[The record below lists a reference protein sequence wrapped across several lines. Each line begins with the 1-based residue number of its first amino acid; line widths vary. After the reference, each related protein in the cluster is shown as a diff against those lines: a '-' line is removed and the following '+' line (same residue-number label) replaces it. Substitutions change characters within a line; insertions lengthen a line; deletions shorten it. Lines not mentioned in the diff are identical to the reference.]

1 MEDGRLARPAGR
13 GPPASISH
21 NGYRNC
27 ETRQSP
33 SASFAFLV
41 SIMKRVVIPELL
53 DTDSG
58 TPAEIATAL
67 SDLRNINHWFGG
79 VDTTQSMIARV
90 AQKADASSLSLL
102 EVAAG
107 AGYVP
112 LSASA
117 RLRESGLN
125 LQVTLLDRAHS
136 HLNKNGNSAV
146 AGDALTLPFANES
159 FDVVSCCLFAHH
171 LEPQEIIQFVNEGL
185 RVCRVA
191 VIINDVVRDPI
202 HLALVYLSLPL
213 YRSRLTHHDAPA
225 SVRRAYTVAELH
237 QILGETVAAKVNIE
251 PHRLFRLGAIA
262 WKK

>member
-1 MEDGRLARPAGR
+1 
-13 GPPASISH
+13 
-21 NGYRNC
+21 
-27 ETRQSP
+27 
-33 SASFAFLV
+33 
-41 SIMKRVVIPELL
+41 MKRVVIPELL

-67 SDLRNINHWFGG
+67 SDLRNINQWFGG
-79 VDTTQSMIARV
+79 VDTTQSMISEVAR
-90 AQKADASSLSLL
+90 KMSASSLSML

-112 LSASA
+112 LSARA
-117 RLRESGLN
+117 RLRESGLT

-146 AGDALTLPFANES
+146 VGDALSLPFANES
-159 FDVVSCCLFAHH
+159 FDVVSCCLFIHH
-171 LEPQEIIQFVNEGL
+171 LEPREIFQFVNEAV

-225 SVRRAYTVAELH
+225 SVRRAYTVAEMH
-237 QILGETVAAKVNIE
+237 QMLEQTAAATVRVE
-251 PHRLFRLGAIA
+251 RHPLFRMGAIA

>member
-1 MEDGRLARPAGR
+1 MR
-13 GPPASISH
+13 
-21 NGYRNC
+21 
-27 ETRQSP
+27 
-33 SASFAFLV
+33 
-41 SIMKRVVIPELL
+41 RVVIPELL
-53 DTDSG
+53 DADSG

-67 SDLRNINHWFGG
+67 SDLRNINQWFGG
-79 VDTTQSMIARV
+79 VDTTQSMIAEV
-90 AQKADASSLSLL
+90 ARKTGANSLSLL

-112 LSASA
+112 LSAGA
-117 RLRESGLN
+117 RLGESGLK

-146 AGDALTLPFANES
+146 AGDALALPFANES
-159 FDVVSCCLFAHH
+159 FDVVSCCLFIHH
-171 LEPQEIIQFVNEGL
+171 LEQQEIIQFVNEGL

-191 VIINDVVRDPI
+191 VIINDVVRNPV

-213 YRSRLTHHDAPA
+213 YRGRFTHHDAPA

-237 QILGETVAAKVNIE
+237 QILGQTVAAEVNIK
-251 PHRLFRLGAIA
+251 PHRLFRMGAIA